1 MAKQR
6 TDGGRNWYAI
16 NTFTG
21 YEKAVVKNIRQ
32 RIESL
37 NAQDLIFNV
46 MIPSEKKIKVIR
58 GKQVVVDQN
67 MYPGYVLVEMIVN
80 DESWHIVRNTP
91 RVTGF
96 LGTGIHPVPVTDTEM
111 AFLIDK
117 LQNAGVA
124 QEQMYF
130 AGDLVKIID
139 GPFKGTEGKVLEYD
153 EETQKV
159 KVSVEI
165 FGKDSSVDLDTVQIK
180 KI

>member
-1 MAKQR
+1 MSKQAG
-6 TDGGRNWYAI
+6 DGERHWYAI

-37 NAQDLIFNV
+37 GAQDLIFNV
-46 MIPSEKKIKVIR
+46 MIPSEKKIRVIR
-58 GKQVVVDQN
+58 GKKKEVEVN

-111 AFLIDK
+111 GFLVEK
-117 LQNAGVA
+117 LKNSDVV
-124 QEQMYF
+124 QEQTYF
-130 AGDLVKIID
+130 KDELVKVID
-139 GPFKGTEGKVLEYD
+139 GPFKGTEGKILEYI
-153 EETQKV
+153 EETQKA
-159 KVSVEI
+159 KLEVEI
-165 FGKDSSVDLDTVQIK
+165 FGKNTTVDLDTVQIK
-180 KI
+180 KL